1 MLADF
6 GIIAG
11 ILQKRTVIIMWL
23 SGYNFIPP
31 RQFLGLLVIFWALFA
46 VPSSLLAQM
55 VPGTG
60 SEPTAAP
67 VEIPEHLTQEQVR
80 DLIARLSDDQV
91 RELVISQLDKL
102 AATQDQAGDP
112 ATYISQ
118 LNAGFDQARTTLWRA
133 FNQDHEIYTLPTSI
147 WLQMT
152 GNGQISGWY
161 ILFQLIGLLVVGW
174 IARLLTRHLLVKA
187 NAKPVEEL
195 SLGKR
200 FDLAC
205 YGIFAGM
212 LELGAFAVGA
222 LLFVKIV
229 GQQTPMAQVFWY
241 QLIWCLVLIKL
252 VMLAV
257 RQVVSLDSPDTS
269 LVSVSST
276 AAKQALAWAMILT
289 TALVLPQP
297 LLNLVNDFGA
307 SVETVLLLN
316 LFFGL
321 IFVALLIALIIRL
334 RYYGAELIAPKDD
347 TSGGIRQALAR
358 NWWLLAIAYI
368 LVIWFLSVGKRAA
381 TGESAMAPGII
392 SLLLFVLIPYFDMGL
407 KFLITHYFE
416 DKDEEEETPPGD
428 TAVDEEMPSA
438 DNAADIETA
447 TSVPAAATLVE
458 PAASLES
465 VAAAIGEPDDSVDI
479 ESTPQDIAPGYAA
492 ATIAGSTTGASI
504 VEPPSGAA
512 DVPARRDIAPVYVAT
527 AMRYARVLMVVLI
540 LGIFMRL
547 WDIDIRAISG
557 QLLGPRF
564 ADALFDISIT
574 VLLTWAL
581 WGVIRIS
588 IERKLDTGETP
599 GEEEE
604 EAEAGGLGGTR
615 VETVLPLIRIFI
627 KITLVVMAVLI
638 SLSALGVNIG
648 PLIAGAGVIGIAI
661 GFGAQTLVRDIV
673 SGFFYL
679 IDDAFRI
686 GEYVVIDQIRGTV
699 EKISIRSFQLRHH
712 NGPVH
717 TIPYGEIR
725 TLTNWSRDWAI
736 MKLEIRVPFETDIEK
751 VRKIIK
757 KIGIDMM
764 EDPQWGPL
772 LLAPVKSQGVNRMDD
787 SALIVRFK
795 FTAVPGQQFLIRREA
810 FVRIQRAFE
819 AEGIH
824 FAPRRV
830 LVEATTPQEAIKA
843 AGAVIDQE
851 EAGKN
856 LPKDNM

>member
-1 MLADF
+1 M
-6 GIIAG
+6 
-11 ILQKRTVIIMWL
+11 RL
-23 SGYNFIPP
+23 SGFNLSPL
-31 RQFLGLLVIFWALFA
+31 RQYLGLLALFWLLIA
-46 VPSSLLAQM
+46 APSSLLAQM
-55 VPGTG
+55 VPGTS
-60 SEPTAAP
+60 SEPTAAA

-102 AATQDQAGDP
+102 AAAQDQAGDP
-112 ATYISQ
+112 AAYVSH
-118 LNAGFDQARTTLWRA
+118 LRDGFDVARNTLWRA
-133 FNQDHEIYTLPTSI
+133 FFADHEVYDLPTSI
-147 WLQMT
+147 WQQMT
-152 GNGQISGWY
+152 GNGQISDWY
-161 ILFQLIGLLVVGW
+161 LLFQLIGLLVAGW

-187 NAKPVEEL
+187 SAKPVEVL

-205 YGIFAGM
+205 YGAFMGM
-212 LELGAFAVGA
+212 LELGAFAAGA
-222 LLFVKIV
+222 LLFVKIT

-241 QLIWCLVLIKL
+241 QVILCLVMIKL

-257 RQVVSLDSPDTS
+257 RQVVSLDNPDTC
-269 LVSVSST
+269 LVSVT
-276 AAKQALAWAMILT
+276 ATVARQALAWAMILT
-289 TALVLPQP
+289 TSLVLPQP

-307 SVETVLLLN
+307 NLETVLLLN
-316 LFFGL
+316 LFFGV
-321 IFVALLIALIIRL
+321 IFVALLIGLIIRL
-334 RYYGAELIAPKDD
+334 RYYGTELIAAKDG
-347 TSGGIRQALAR
+347 TSSGIRQGLAR
-358 NWWLLAIAYI
+358 NWWLLAIVYI
-368 LVIWFLSVGKRAA
+368 LVIFFMSIGKRAA
-381 TGESAMAPGII
+381 TGESAMVPGIV
-392 SLLLFVLIPYFDMGL
+392 SLLLFVLIPYFDMAL
-407 KFLITHYFE
+407 KFLITHFFKDKEE
-416 DKDEEEETPPGD
+416 DE
-428 TAVDEEMPSA
+428 AIPSQA
-438 DNAADIETA
+438 DA
-447 TSVPAAATLVE
+447 TDSE
-458 PAASLES
+458 PAASIPPAAVIVEPTADADVTIDS
-465 VAAAIGEPDDSVDI
+465 QDVAPAYAAAAIVEATTSEDVIVDTQEVAPDH
-479 ESTPQDIAPGYAA
+479 AA
-492 ATIAGSTTGASI
+492 AAI
-504 VEPPSGAA
+504 VEPTTDEHIAA
-512 DVPARRDIAPVYVAT
+512 TRQDVAPVYIAT

-564 ADALFDISIT
+564 ADALFDIGIT
-574 VLLTWAL
+574 ILLTWAL

-588 IERKLDTGETP
+588 IERKLDTGKP
-599 GEEEE
+599 VGEEEE

-627 KITLVVMAVLI
+627 KITLMVMAVLI

-648 PLIAGAGVIGIAI
+648 PLIAGAGVVGIAI

-736 MKLEIRVPFETDIEK
+736 MKFELRIAFETDIDL

-757 KIGIDMM
+757 QIGIDIY
-764 EDPQWGPL
+764 EDPLFGPL
-772 LLAPVKSQGVNRMDD
+772 MLAPLKSQGVNRMDD
-787 SALIVRFK
+787 SALIIRCK

-810 FVRIQRAFE
+810 FTRIQRVFE
-819 AEGIH
+819 EKGIQ

-830 LVEATTPQEAIKA
+830 LVEASTPEEATKGA
-843 AGAVIDQE
+843 AAVIDQE
-851 EAGKN
+851 EAGKTP
-856 LPKDNM
+856 PKDNM